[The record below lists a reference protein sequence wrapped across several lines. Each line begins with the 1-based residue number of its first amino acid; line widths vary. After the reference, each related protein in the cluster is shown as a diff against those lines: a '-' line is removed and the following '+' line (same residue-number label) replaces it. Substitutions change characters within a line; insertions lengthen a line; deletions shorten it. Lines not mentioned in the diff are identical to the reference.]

1 MSDTVRVTFQFA
13 LGQWVSWTKETRER
27 WRVLERWYL
36 EGQASQP
43 RRYLIIN
50 ARDTW
55 TALAEESDLSPRE
68 ETP

>member
-1 MSDTVRVTFQFA
+1 MPETVRLTFQFA
-13 LGQWVSWTKETRER
+13 LGQQVQWAQETHLR

-36 EGQASQP
+36 EGEASQA
-43 RRYLIIN
+43 RRYLIIT

-55 TALAEESDLSPRE
+55 TALAEESDLSPLK